1 MNGLLK
7 LLLPLLL
14 SALAAY
20 TITPIVIKLA
30 NKYKL
35 VDDPK
40 KNKHPKV
47 IHKLPTP
54 RGGGLAIYLA
64 FAAAS
69 LIFLPL
75 DKHLIGILS
84 GGMVLIVMGLLDD
97 RYDLSPYL
105 RFPIQFFAA
114 VLPIASGIGI
124 AFINNPLGGSIDL
137 SLPQITFNFLGE
149 ARSIWVLS
157 DIFALFWIVGLM
169 NILNMGAKGVDGQ
182 LSGVVIISS
191 LVIAVLSFKYSAD
204 ITEWPVLILSLI
216 VAGSFLGF
224 LPWHF
229 FPQKIMPGFSG
240 STLAGFLLAVLSIL
254 TTTKVGTLL
263 IVLGIPIV
271 DTGYTIVRRVINGK
285 SPFWGDTGHLHHRLL
300 AAGYSKKQVAYIYW
314 GFSFALGIIA
324 LNLNTSSKFY
334 TIIGIVLIV
343 GALLLWLTHKPRG
356 QIYKY
361 D

>member
-1 MNGLLK
+1 MNGFFK
-7 LLLPLLL
+7 LVLPLLF

-20 TITPIVIKLA
+20 IITPVVIKVA
-30 NKYKL
+30 HKYKL
-35 VDDPK
+35 IDDPK

-47 IHKLPTP
+47 IHDRPTP

-64 FAAAS
+64 FASAS

-75 DKHLIGILS
+75 DKHLVGILL
-84 GGMVLIVMGLLDD
+84 GAAVLVITGLLDD
-97 RYDLSPYL
+97 RYNLNPYL
-105 RFPIQFFAA
+105 RLIIQFFAA
-114 VLPIASGIGI
+114 ALPIASGIGI

-137 SLPQITFNFLGE
+137 SLPQITFNLLGE
-149 ARSIWVLS
+149 TRSIWLLS
-157 DIFALFWIVGLM
+157 DMFALFWIVGLM

-191 LVIAVLSFKYSAD
+191 LVIAILSFKYSAD

-263 IVLGIPIV
+263 VVLGIPIV
-271 DTGYTIVRRVINGK
+271 DTGYTITRRILSGK
-285 SPFWGDTGHLHHRLL
+285 SPLWGDTGHLHHKLL
-300 AAGYSKKQVAYIYW
+300 AAGYSKKQVSFIYW
-314 GFSFALGIIA
+314 GFSLTLGIIA
-324 LNLNTSSKFY
+324 LNLNTSFKFY

-343 GALLLWLTHKPRG
+343 GAMLLWLTYKP
-356 QIYKY
+356 KNNL
-361 D
+361 